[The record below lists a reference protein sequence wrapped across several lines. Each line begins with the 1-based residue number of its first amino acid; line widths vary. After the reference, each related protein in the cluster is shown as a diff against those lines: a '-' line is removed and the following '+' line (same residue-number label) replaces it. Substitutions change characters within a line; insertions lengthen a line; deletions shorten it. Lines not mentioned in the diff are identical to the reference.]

1 MNPGEYS
8 RWSKLD
14 RPWFIEI
21 QRIHIAEILTT
32 ITMSV
37 VLLTNSGGIVGRRI
51 RGIGSA
57 VAVSDYDRESRIY
70 HRPGL
75 YRRSSAVLFEFRFPF
90 LLFIL
95 FLFPFDVSFLGLSF
109 FFFPSFFFLWLFY
122 SVFSIYT
129 LQWLKCVVYTHPRCH
144 AKCNVHARRN
154 KIADHVRR
162 RCDIVPRTRSYLL
175 IASMKRLIV
184 DRETRYYIALN

>member
-21 QRIHIAEILTT
+21 QRIRIAEILTT

-37 VLLTNSGGIVGRRI
+37 VLLTNSGGIVGRRM

-57 VAVSDYDRESRIY
+57 VAVSDYDCESRIY

-75 YRRSSAVLFEFRFPF
+75 YRRPPAALFGFRFPF
-90 LLFIL
+90 FAFYSLS
-95 FLFPFDVSFLGLSF
+95 FPF
-109 FFFPSFFFLWLFY
+109 
-122 SVFSIYT
+122 
-129 LQWLKCVVYTHPRCH
+129 
-144 AKCNVHARRN
+144 
-154 KIADHVRR
+154 
-162 RCDIVPRTRSYLL
+162 
-175 IASMKRLIV
+175 
-184 DRETRYYIALN
+184 